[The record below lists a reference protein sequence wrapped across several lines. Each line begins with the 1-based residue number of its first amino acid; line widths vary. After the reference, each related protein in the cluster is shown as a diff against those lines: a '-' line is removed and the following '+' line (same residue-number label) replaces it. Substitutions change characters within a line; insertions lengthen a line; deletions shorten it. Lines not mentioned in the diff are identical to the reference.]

1 MLQLLKE
8 KMPESFNK
16 SECHLWKK
24 LQNKTL
30 DIAVMELLSK
40 LWLGLEEATG
50 HDESPSSAIEEL
62 LKAVQEVI
70 YFLDKLMLRCFMI
83 GNYVG
88 YVHGMVLWEAVIM

>member
-24 LQNKTL
+24 IQNKTL
-30 DIAVMELLSK
+30 DIVVMELLSK
-40 LWLGLEEATG
+40 LWLGL
-50 HDESPSSAIEEL
+50 HDESSSSAIDEL
-62 LKAVQEVI
+62 LKAVQEVF
-70 YFLDKLMLRCFMI
+70 YLLDKLMLHCFII